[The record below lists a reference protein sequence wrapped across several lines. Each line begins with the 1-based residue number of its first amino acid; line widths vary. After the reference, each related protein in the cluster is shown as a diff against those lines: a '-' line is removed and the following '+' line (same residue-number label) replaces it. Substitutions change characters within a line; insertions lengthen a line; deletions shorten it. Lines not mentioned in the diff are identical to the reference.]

1 MLMARTNDARRR
13 LMKAA
18 QELVWS
24 TSYGAVTIEAICK
37 KAQVSRCTFYHLFDS
52 QSDLVQCAIRVW
64 WDERKK
70 LMEGL
75 IRPGASSLEHIWK
88 YLDIVTRDQLE
99 AYEKDGEI
107 LGCPLF
113 TLGSEIC
120 KLDEPIKSLLQE
132 ILGFIGR
139 YFEEALR
146 RAQASGELQGNDS
159 ALKGRLLWAYYE
171 GTLTRARI
179 KNNPELVRNL
189 SADARTLIYAPFP
202 AAQSHSPEQ
211 LERDSTCAASASGLT
226 TPRRPE
232 ERLQQPNLVEP
243 ALRNLQPEAPRS
255 KVFPLSKRQRLALNF
270 LVMGRPHK
278 EIASSMNVSP
288 HTIHGYIKIIYRHFN
303 VHSQAELMNRV
314 YEGSGYKLN

>member
-1 MLMARTNDARRR
+1 MD
-13 LMKAA
+13 AA
-18 QELVWS
+18 QELIWS

-37 KAQVSRCTFYHLFDS
+37 RARVRTRTFYDLFDS
-52 QSDLVQCAIRVW
+52 QSDLVQSAIRVW

-70 LMEGL
+70 MMEGL
-75 IRPGASSLEHIWK
+75 IRPGAPSLEHIWK

-99 AYEKDGEI
+99 AYEKNGEI

-120 KLDEPIKSLLQE
+120 KLDEEIKSLLQE
-132 ILGFIGR
+132 ILGFVGR

-146 RAQASGELQGNDS
+146 RAQACGELSGNDS
-159 ALKGRLLWAYYE
+159 ALKGRLLWAFYE

-202 AAQSHSPEQ
+202 ALPSHSPEQ
-211 LERDSTCAASASGLT
+211 FEAAFKYGASASGLAT
-226 TPRRPE
+226 QGSPE
-232 ERLQQPNLVEP
+232 ERSQRSNLAEP
-243 ALRNLQPEAPRS
+243 ALR
-255 KVFPLSKRQRLALNF
+255 KKMFPLSKRQSLALNF
-270 LVMGRPHK
+270 LILGRPHK

-288 HTIHGYIKIIYRHFN
+288 HTLHGYIKVIYRHFN

-314 YEGSGYKLN
+314 YEGHGYKLN